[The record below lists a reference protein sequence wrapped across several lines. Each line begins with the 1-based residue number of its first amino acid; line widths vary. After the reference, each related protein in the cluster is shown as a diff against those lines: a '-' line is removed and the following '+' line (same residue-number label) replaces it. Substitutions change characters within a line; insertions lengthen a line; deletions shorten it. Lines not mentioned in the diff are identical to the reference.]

1 VVADALSVADLVVI
15 ARTVEIARN
24 VVVVALAAR
33 AQRVLL
39 TVSRDVSTVASVHSV
54 ESVLREA
61 RAQSEVIVPSGL
73 RDGMV
78 ARARSAAVGR
88 SAEIVGSVARSGA
101 SAEMASAAVAHV
113 PRVKLA
119 AKDGLSSASVRE
131 IASRWIVNLAS
142 VHQVVQADGRD
153 SVVGASGSRDLVVP
167 DRVALDRVALDHVAL
182 DRVALDHVALVHVAL
197 VHGAVVLVRQD
208 LVVVDASTVVR
219 AAHPG

>member
-1 VVADALSVADLVVI
+1 
-15 ARTVEIARN
+15 
-24 VVVVALAAR
+24 
-33 AQRVLL
+33 
-39 TVSRDVSTVASVHSV
+39 
-54 ESVLREA
+54 
-61 RAQSEVIVPSGL
+61 
-73 RDGMV
+73 
-78 ARARSAAVGR
+78 
-88 SAEIVGSVARSGA
+88 
-101 SAEMASAAVAHV
+101 MASAAVAHV